1 MDLLREYGKIPWTY
15 FDRWRKF
22 MFLSRPVMK
31 AGTREGGFQLLVYS
45 TSTTKQTEPVFL
57 NVYEAQELIPRN
69 EFRQPM

>member
-1 MDLLREYGKIPWTY
+1 MDLLRDYGKILWTY

-45 TSTTKQTEPVFL
+45 TSTTKQTVSTKR
-57 NVYEAQELIPRN
+57 IN
-69 EFRQPM
+69 EEDMSSLT